1 MSLALPHPPHPHRRS
16 GRGALSPFR
25 RTLAA
30 AVCAALVIGA
40 GLLTAGP
47 RAAAAGE
54 TTFTTALDTQ
64 VSTFNPFIAYFDG
77 ELTAL
82 GNIYPTLTRLDDKLV
97 PEPYLATSWT
107 TSDDKLTW
115 TFKIK
120 DGLKWS
126 DGQPL
131 TAKDAAWTL
140 NLIMTNSTAA
150 QANGSLVANFKSV
163 TATDDTTLVIT
174 TKKPQANMLYVSVPF
189 NGIPIVPQH
198 IWESKVGNLKNFKNT
213 AFPVV
218 GYGPW
223 VLTDYKTDQY
233 VTLRANKDFFLG
245 APKYDQLILQYFKNT
260 DASVAALRAGQVNQV
275 GGVTSTQF
283 DALKNDANIKTYQTV
298 GNSWTAVEI
307 NSGAKTRTG
316 KPIGTGNPIL
326 ADPQVRLAILH
337 AIDKAALVKN
347 VLGGLGV
354 AGAGYLPPAYPQF
367 FWTPAADQQITFDA
381 AKANSILDAA
391 GYAKGSDGVRV
402 DPKTKKPLEFRL
414 GIHSDDTQD
423 AQIAGYLKGWL
434 ADVGIKISTPA
445 MSMTK
450 LNDDLAKG
458 DWDMLMDGW
467 GTGPDPTYL
476 LGIQTCATLPLDD
489 GTGGNTDAFYCNPAY
504 DKLFDQ
510 QVTEFDAT
518 KRADII
524 KQMQAILYPANADM
538 ILYYKNGL
546 SAIRTDKTTNYV
558 TGSADDKGFYP
569 LQNGFSSFLDATPVA
584 PKAAASHTG
593 LYVIIGVVVLLI
605 LAGVVLLLV
614 RRRSTAGERE

>member
-1 MSLALPHPPHPHRRS
+1 
-16 GRGALSPFR
+16 
-25 RTLAA
+25 
-30 AVCAALVIGA
+30 VCAALVVGA
-40 GLLTAGP
+40 GLLAAGP
-47 RAAAAGE
+47 RASAAGE

-77 ELTAL
+77 ELTTL
-82 GNIYPTLTRLDDKLV
+82 GNIYPTLTRLDDKLA

-140 NLIMTNSTAA
+140 NLIMTNTTAA

-163 TATDDTTLVIT
+163 TAPDDTTLVIT
-174 TKKPQANMLYVSVPF
+174 TKQPQANMLYVSVPF

-198 IWESKVGNLKNFKNT
+198 IWESKVSNLKNVKNT
-213 AFPVV
+213 DYPVV

-223 VLTDYKTDQY
+223 VLTGYQTDQY
-233 VTLRANKDFFLG
+233 VTLKANKDFFLG

-283 DALKNDANIKTYQTV
+283 AALKNDPNIMTYQTV

-326 ADPQVRLAILH
+326 ADTQVRLAILY

-367 FWTPAADQQITFDA
+367 FWTPPADQQINFDA
-381 AKANSILDAA
+381 AKANQILDEA
-391 GYAKGSDGVRV
+391 GYTKGSDGVRV
-402 DPKTKKPLEFRL
+402 DPKTKKPLNFRL

-423 AQIAGYLKGWL
+423 AQIAGYPQGL
-434 ADVGIKISTPA
+434 AGRRRHHHLHTGDEHDQAQRRPGQGRLGHADGRLGHRAGSHVPAGHPDLRDASARRRDRRQHRRVLLQPGLRQAVRPAGHRVRRHQAGRHHQADAGDPVPGERGHDPVLQERAVGDPHRQDDQLRHRNRGRQGLLPVCRTVSRASSTPPP
-445 MSMTK
+445 SYRS
-450 LNDDLAKG
+450 
-458 DWDMLMDGW
+458 
-467 GTGPDPTYL
+467 PP
-476 LGIQTCATLPLDD
+476 P
-489 GTGGNTDAFYCNPAY
+489 
-504 DKLFDQ
+504 
-510 QVTEFDAT
+510 
-518 KRADII
+518 
-524 KQMQAILYPANADM
+524 
-538 ILYYKNGL
+538 
-546 SAIRTDKTTNYV
+546 
-558 TGSADDKGFYP
+558 
-569 LQNGFSSFLDATPVA
+569 
-584 PKAAASHTG
+584 SHTG
-593 LYVIIGVVVLLI
+593 LYVLTGVVVLLI
-605 LAGVVLLLV
+605 LAGAVLLLV